1 MLSLPRAWLQSLLGE
16 LRSPKLHLQGKK
28 KKKKV
33 TPPLLS
39 VIWVQHVI
47 LSIPQCQVK

>member
-28 KKKKV
+28 KKKKGNSSF
-33 TPPLLS
+33 TECYLGSACDP
-39 VIWVQHVI
+39 
-47 LSIPQCQVK
+47 